1 MRRRV
6 VRWTDMY
13 YRDIESCFPKRLL
26 EAGRTKNK
34 SFNNILKVIGKNMKI
49 NSNWKLG
56 AAVGTAL
63 SMGSGAAFAGPHGF
77 DLHNVFHGASAAM
90 AGTSIAHVEDPVSAV
105 FGNPATLTT
114 YYGGTNFMFGAT
126 FYMPR
131 ARMQHDGSAGYATG
145 EAAALV
151 NITNGATGKALA
163 ASGGY
168 LIACAGDE
176 IYANSSSI
184 IGSIGVIYSS
194 FGFTELIKKIG
205 VERRVHTAGK
215 NKSSLD
221 PFQEEKSEDI
231 ERLKNIQLDL
241 HKDFI
246 KVVEESRGSKLKKD
260 GIELFSGEFWAGSK
274 SQELGL
280 IDGLG
285 NANEILKEKFGE
297 DVVIKKFEKSKGWLS
312 KRLSSSSN
320 QMDQLAN
327 ILEERSIWQRYGF

>member
-1 MRRRV
+1 MFSFFKKKKIVAHIKLNGVIGNVGRFKQGL
-6 VRWTDMY
+6 DFSGQEEI
-13 YRDIESCFPKRLL
+13 IEKAFSLKKAKAVAITINSPGGSPVQSHLIYSFIREQAK
-26 EAGRTKNK
+26 KNK
-34 SFNNILKVIGKNMKI
+34 MKVF
-49 NSNWKLG
+49 
-56 AAVGTAL
+56 V
-63 SMGSGAAFAGPHGF
+63 FA
-77 DLHNVFHGASAAM
+77 
-90 AGTSIAHVEDPVSAV
+90 EDV
-105 FGNPATLTT
+105 
-114 YYGGTNFMFGAT
+114 
-126 FYMPR
+126 
-131 ARMQHDGSAGYATG
+131 
-145 EAAALV
+145 
-151 NITNGATGKALA
+151 A

-221 PFQEEKSEDI
+221 PFQDEKKEDI

-246 KVVEESRGSKLKKD
+246 DVVEESRGSKLKKD
-260 GIELFSGEFWAGSK
+260 QIELFSGEFWSGNKAK
-274 SQELGL
+274 ELGL
-280 IDGLG
+280 VDGIG
-285 NANEILKEKFGE
+285 NANQILKEKFGE

-312 KRLSSSSN
+312 RKLSSSTN
-320 QMDQLAN
+320 QMDQFAN

>member
-1 MRRRV
+1 M
-6 VRWTDMY
+6 
-13 YRDIESCFPKRLL
+13 F
-26 EAGRTKNK
+26 
-34 SFNNILKVIGKNMKI
+34 SFFKKKKIVAHIKLNGVIGNAGKFKQGIDFAGQEEIIEKAFSLKKAKVVAITI
-49 NSNWKLG
+49 NSPG
-56 AAVGTAL
+56 
-63 SMGSGAAFAGPHGF
+63 GSPVQSHLIYKFIRAQAKKNNKKVMVFA
-77 DLHNVFHGASAAM
+77 
-90 AGTSIAHVEDPVSAV
+90 EDV
-105 FGNPATLTT
+105 
-114 YYGGTNFMFGAT
+114 
-126 FYMPR
+126 
-131 ARMQHDGSAGYATG
+131 
-145 EAAALV
+145 
-151 NITNGATGKALA
+151 A

-221 PFQEEKSEDI
+221 PFQEEKLEDI
-231 ERLKNIQLDL
+231 ERLKKIQLDL

-246 KVVEESRGSKLKKD
+246 EVVEESRRAKLKTD

-274 SQELGL
+274 AKELGL

-285 NANEILKEKFGE
+285 NANEVLKEKFGE
-297 DVVIKKFEKSKGWLS
+297 DVVIKKFEKPKGWFS
-312 KRLSSSSN
+312 KKFSSSIS
-320 QMDQLAN
+320 QVDQLVN

>member
-1 MRRRV
+1 M
-6 VRWTDMY
+6 
-13 YRDIESCFPKRLL
+13 F
-26 EAGRTKNK
+26 
-34 SFNNILKVIGKNMKI
+34 SFFKKKKIIAHIKLNGVIGNAGKFKQGIDFAGQEEVIEKAFSLKKAKAVAITI
-49 NSNWKLG
+49 NSPG
-56 AAVGTAL
+56 
-63 SMGSGAAFAGPHGF
+63 GSPVQSHLIYKFIRVQAEKHKKKVMIFA
-77 DLHNVFHGASAAM
+77 
-90 AGTSIAHVEDPVSAV
+90 EDV
-105 FGNPATLTT
+105 
-114 YYGGTNFMFGAT
+114 
-126 FYMPR
+126 
-131 ARMQHDGSAGYATG
+131 
-145 EAAALV
+145 
-151 NITNGATGKALA
+151 A

-221 PFQEEKSEDI
+221 PFQEEKLEDI

-246 KVVEESRGSKLKKD
+246 KVVEESRGAKLKKD
-260 GIELFSGEFWAGSK
+260 DIELFSGEFWAGSK
-274 SQELGL
+274 AMELGL

-297 DVVIKKFEKSKGWLS
+297 DIVIKKFEKPKSWFS
-312 KRLSSSSN
+312 KRFSSSIN
-320 QMDQLAN
+320 QVDQLAN